1 MNDILRAPFETECLQ
16 LYRHQRKHIAANLFY
31 HFNPCSRLLLAI
43 QADTPNVPN
52 GQHGKSLFK
61 SLMAFGEFQWAQSK
75 WMRLQMGW
83 MHGIFVWAFSWIL
96 CLSAVRN
103 LHKPIILILCYHK
116 LVVLIQWFNCSGR
129 RA

>member
-1 MNDILRAPFETECLQ
+1 MNVFLPIRPIDKFSGEKKMNDILRAPFETECLQ

-61 SLMAFGEFQWAQSK
+61 SLMAFGEFQ
-75 WMRLQMGW
+75 
-83 MHGIFVWAFSWIL
+83 
-96 CLSAVRN
+96 
-103 LHKPIILILCYHK
+103 
-116 LVVLIQWFNCSGR
+116 
-129 RA
+129 